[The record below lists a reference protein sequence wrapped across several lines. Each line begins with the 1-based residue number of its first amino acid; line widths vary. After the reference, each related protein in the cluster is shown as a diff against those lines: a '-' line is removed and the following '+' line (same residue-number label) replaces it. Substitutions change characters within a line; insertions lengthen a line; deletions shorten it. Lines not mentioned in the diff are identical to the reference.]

1 MQIRDYILKKERNMR
16 LLRRREEKGVL
27 PETSGFTS
35 RTLVI
40 YFLIGIGLIG
50 IGTYI
55 YSNFLIQ
62 RIRKETETT
71 SRIFASYASG
81 PGASEEEL
89 LALLFREVIEKIDF
103 PVVLTDAQGRPYSA
117 KNVSDTNLVRVARN
131 LDREHKPIPIVI
143 RSGSDSTFVG
153 YVHYGLSPFTR
164 SLRILP
170 FLMTAFLL
178 AFLFLGFWGYLI
190 YRRSEEEKIWY
201 SLAKET
207 AHQLATPLSSLS
219 GWLETLRKSVPK
231 EIYEGIA
238 EDAQRMKE
246 VLEKFS
252 RIGMPPRLVEKDP
265 IPIIQKAVNYVK
277 RRAHNQIQFIE
288 NYQPLPMI
296 KFDDILLDWAVENI
310 LKNGLDAIGSKPGI
324 VSVKTQT
331 ADGGALIEITDTG
344 GGIKQAKDIFKPG
357 YTTKKYGWGLGL
369 VLTKRI
375 IEGYH
380 NGRLILKKTG
390 PGGTTFQIFIP
401 RS

>member
-1 MQIRDYILKKERNMR
+1 MKLFRKKE
-16 LLRRREEKGVL
+16 KGIL

-40 YFLIGIGLIG
+40 YFLVGIGLIG
-50 IGTYI
+50 VATYL
-55 YSNFLIQ
+55 YSNYLIQ
-62 RIRKETETT
+62 RVRRETETT
-71 SRIFASYASG
+71 SRIFASYVSG
-81 PGASEEEL
+81 PGTSEEEL

-103 PVVLTDAQGRPYSA
+103 PVVLTDVQGIPYSA
-117 KNVSDTNLVRVARN
+117 KNVSDTNLIRVVKR
-131 LDREHKPIPIVI
+131 LDKEHKPIPIMV
-143 RSGSDSTFVG
+143 RTGSDSTFVG

-164 SLRILP
+164 ALRMIP
-170 FLMTAFLL
+170 FLMTAFLI

-190 YRRSEEEKIWY
+190 YRKSEEEKIWY

-219 GWLETLRKSVPK
+219 GWLETIKKTIPE

-252 RIGMPPRLVEKDP
+252 RIGMQPRLIEKDP
-265 IPIIQKAVNYVK
+265 NPVIQKAVNYIK
-277 RRAHNQIQFIE
+277 RRAHKQIQFIE
-288 NYQPLPMI
+288 NYEPLPLI

-310 LKNGLDAIGSKPGI
+310 LKNGLDAIGSKPGVLSI
-324 VSVKTQT
+324 KTQT
-331 ADGGALIEITDTG
+331 GDGGIVIEISDTG
-344 GGIKQAKDIFKPG
+344 GGIKNTKDIFRPG

-380 NGRLILKKTG
+380 NGRLVLKRTG

-401 RS
+401 GSRK